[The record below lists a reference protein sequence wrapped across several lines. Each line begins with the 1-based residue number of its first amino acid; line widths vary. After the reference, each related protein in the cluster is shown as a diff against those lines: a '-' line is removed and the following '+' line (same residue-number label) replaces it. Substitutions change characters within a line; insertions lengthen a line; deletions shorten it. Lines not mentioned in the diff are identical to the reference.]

1 MTLTFR
7 TFIEVSPLTSFIAE
21 LSIKYALETMKAT
34 LDELQLGNR
43 SHDKDLPQTL
53 LKERVPHFPCFI
65 GLLITY
71 VSFIAFLVYEQK
83 KKKGSFWSFYF
94 LITS

>member
-1 MTLTFR
+1 
-7 TFIEVSPLTSFIAE
+7 
-21 LSIKYALETMKAT
+21 MKAT
-34 LDELQLGNR
+34 LDELQLGNK

-83 KKKGSFWSFYF
+83 KKGFF
-94 LITS
+94 LVFLFFNYKLSLVLPKLEPMEDNLKIKK